1 MQSQFEKTRIGEFLI
16 GVGVGTAIGML
27 FAPRAGEKTRA
38 RLSEVANQG
47 ACHVKDYGGT
57 LTDAIVGLKNEVERQ
72 RHGVAEAIRRGTSAY
87 KQAVN

>member
-27 FAPRAGEKTRA
+27 FAPRAGDKTRA
-38 RLSEVANQG
+38 RLGEVANQG
-47 ACHVKDYGGT
+47 ACHVKDYSVS
-57 LTDAIVGLKNEVERQ
+57 LSDAVIGLKNEIERQ
-72 RHGVAEAIRRGTSAY
+72 RHGVAEAIKRGTSAY